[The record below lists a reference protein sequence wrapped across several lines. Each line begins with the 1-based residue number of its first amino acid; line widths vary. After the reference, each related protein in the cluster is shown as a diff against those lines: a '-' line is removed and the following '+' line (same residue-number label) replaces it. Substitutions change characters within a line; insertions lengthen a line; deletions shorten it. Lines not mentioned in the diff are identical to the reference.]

1 MDPTSI
7 PLDIEGAR
15 RFHGHSCPGLTMGIR
30 VAEIALRE
38 IGPHSSD
45 EEVVC
50 ITETDHCAVDAIQ
63 YFTGCSVGKGNL
75 IHHDYGK
82 SAFTFIRRSD
92 GKAIRISARPDFWGQ
107 SDPKEREIFDRMRAE
122 QPVSKEDRRYFQHS
136 REARIQAILDA
147 PQEELFEVRQVAVD
161 MPDKARILRS
171 IVCTECGEA
180 TMATRVRSFR
190 GQPYCIPCFK
200 ALTLEGQK
208 PKGQ

>member
-1 MDPTSI
+1 MNHTSI
-7 PLDIEGAR
+7 PLDIKGSR
-15 RFHGHSCPGLTMGIR
+15 RFHGHSCPGLAMGTR

-63 YFTGCSVGKGNL
+63 YFTGCSAGKGNL

-82 SAFTFIRRSD
+82 SVFTFVRRSD

-107 SDPKEREIFDRMRAE
+107 PDPKEREISDRTRAD
-122 QPVSKEDRRYFQHS
+122 QPVSDEDRRYVEQS

-147 PQEELFEVRQVAVD
+147 PLEDLFEVRHVEIDV
-161 MPDKARILRS
+161 PDKARILTS

-180 TMATRVRSFR
+180 TMSTRVRTFR
-190 GQPYCIPCFK
+190 GQPYCMPCFE
-200 ALTLEGQK
+200 ALTLQ
-208 PKGQ
+208 Q